1 MGADIWLGHP
11 NSQMGYFRDSY
22 GSGLT
27 TLNYLGLSYWVDLAP
42 LLDDNGVFPLE
53 RNAWLLDELRRRV
66 AERLTAPA
74 AVATAAEH
82 LIQNNLRGVP
92 AMLVD
97 VWYEHVRQLIEL
109 LERSQQSGVPL
120 YMSL

>member
-11 NSQMGYFRDSY
+11 SSQMGYFRDSY

-27 TLNYLGLSYWVDLAP
+27 TLNYLGLSYWTDLVP

-53 RNAWLLDELRRRV
+53 RNAWLLDELRLRV
-66 AERLTAPA
+66 AKRLTAPA
-74 AVATAAEH
+74 AVATAAEY

-92 AMLVD
+92 AMLVE
-97 VWYEHVRQLIEL
+97 VWYEHIHQLIEL